1 MFAKLYKLF
10 ALLIVASMILGACAS
25 TAQEQEVEVQPTVA
39 VATEVIVPTEV
50 PPTEVPPTEVPA
62 PDMAAIFTNVIASIP
77 ADAGYGAIAAAK
89 LNEELADVAPFLVD
103 VREVSEIEANG
114 YIAGAVNI
122 PIRQLLENLDK
133 LPGLDEPIVIYCGSG
148 HRGGIAIALLKGLGY
163 TNVRNLGGGLGAWT
177 KAGLPVETGLPAE
190 AASIST
196 PIVENQALFTAFN
209 DFLASMPDSL
219 CHRRSPVE

>member
-1 MFAKLYKLF
+1 MFAKFYKLF

-25 TAQEQEVEVQPTVA
+25 TAQEQEVEVQPTEVVTA
-39 VATEVIVPTEV
+39 EVIIPTEIPATEV
-50 PPTEVPPTEVPA
+50 PPTEEPA
-62 PDMAAIFTNVIASIP
+62 PDMVAVFSAVIASIP
-77 ADAGYGAIAAAK
+77 ADAGYGAVSATA

-114 YIAGAVNI
+114 YIAGAINI

-163 TNVRNLGGGLGAWT
+163 TNVRNLGGGMNAWV
-177 KAGLPVETGLPAE
+177 AAELPV
-190 AASIST
+190 
-196 PIVENQALFTAFN
+196 VK
-209 DFLASMPDSL
+209 
-219 CHRRSPVE
+219 